1 MQVQDRSR
9 RDVWCVCSK
18 SVLSCVKGV
27 KLTWH
32 KDSGTAWLIL
42 CDSVMVPGRCTVNAR
57 AELIPF
63 AGNVLERPVQEELCG
78 NIGVEGQVVLRLI
91 LPCV

>member
-1 MQVQDRSR
+1 
-9 RDVWCVCSK
+9 
-18 SVLSCVKGV
+18 
-27 KLTWH
+27 
-32 KDSGTAWLIL
+32 
-42 CDSVMVPGRCTVNAR
+42 MVPGRCTVNAR

-63 AGNVLERPVQEELCG
+63 AGNVLERPVQEELSG